1 MTGIEYLASIE
12 RMEKTIKRRR
22 EELKRFRSLAVSSGV
37 DMGEGVHAS
46 GSPDRMGEMVA
57 KYVDMEKEIQEQVM
71 ILTNRRKH
79 AIDLINSMDDDE
91 SSELLYKRYIENKKP
106 GQISNE
112 MGYCRR
118 WYYDAFE
125 TAEKEINYIFERQKN
140 KKS

>member
-12 RMEKTIKRRR
+12 RMEKTIKRRQ
-22 EELKRFRSLAVSSGV
+22 EELKRFRSLAISSGV

-125 TAEKEINYIFERQKN
+125 TAKKEINYIFERQKN